1 MSTLTP
7 LDLHSCDAPVRFAG
21 VQEVRPGADGVVL
34 NRLSPTALRHVVEPG
49 VQMLST
55 FMPGARVEF
64 LSDTT
69 TVEIELQVTRLELPR
84 ELPTITSVDLVV
96 DGGLVANAAVTGGTV
111 LRIRTLDPPDLEV
124 EEGGPSSVRFDGLPS
139 RAKRIEVWLPHNAS
153 VKVRELRIDRDAH
166 VAQPEE
172 TRRRWVHYGSSISQC
187 VEAPRPT
194 SVWSALV
201 ARRVGVDLLNLAF
214 AGEAQL
220 DQFVARDI
228 RDLHVDLVSLKVGI
242 NVVTADSMRERA
254 FVPAVHAFLDTIRDG
269 HPTVPIVVATPII
282 CPAVEERPGPTHVD
296 HLNQVYAVERTPDD
310 SPGALS
316 LARIRKLLEGI
327 VTARREDGDDHVF
340 LVSGLDLFGADDVAD
355 LPDGIHPNPE
365 GQVRIADRF
374 ERLTFGAGRPFAER
388 T

>member
-1 MSTLTP
+1 
-7 LDLHSCDAPVRFAG
+7 
-21 VQEVRPGADGVVL
+21 
-34 NRLSPTALRHVVEPG
+34 
-49 VQMLST
+49 
-55 FMPGARVEF
+55 
-64 LSDTT
+64 
-69 TVEIELQVTRLELPR
+69 
-84 ELPTITSVDLVV
+84 
-96 DGGLVANAAVTGGTV
+96 
-111 LRIRTLDPPDLEV
+111 
-124 EEGGPSSVRFDGLPS
+124 
-139 RAKRIEVWLPHNAS
+139 VWFPHNAS

-228 RDLHVDLVSLKVGI
+228 RDLQVDLVSLKVGI

-316 LARIRKLLEGI
+316 LARIRELLEGI